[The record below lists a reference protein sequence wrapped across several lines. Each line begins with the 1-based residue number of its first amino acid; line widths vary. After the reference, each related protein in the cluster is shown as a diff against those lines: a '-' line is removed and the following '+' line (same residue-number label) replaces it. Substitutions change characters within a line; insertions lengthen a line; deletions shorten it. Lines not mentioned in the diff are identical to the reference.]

1 MIVDTSVLLAAFVP
15 DQRMHKRCA
24 RLLAANRPLVVSP
37 LVLAELDYL
46 TAQIAGVK
54 AELTLLGE
62 LCSGAY
68 ELAVFGIDDLIR
80 AHAIVDRY
88 SDLPLGLTDASL
100 IVLADRYNTNAI
112 ATLDE
117 RHFRIAKSLQGAPFR
132 ILPAD
137 AEGDLRD

>member
-15 DQRMHKRCA
+15 DQRMHERCA
-24 RLLAANRPLVVSP
+24 RLLKANRPLVISP

-46 TAQIAGVK
+46 TVQIAGVE
-54 AELTLLGE
+54 AELALLGE

-68 ELAVFGIDDLIR
+68 ELAAFGTDDLFR
-80 AHAIVDRY
+80 ARTIVERY

-100 IVLADRYNTNAI
+100 IVLADRYNTAAI

-117 RHFRIAKSLQGAPFR
+117 RHFRIVESLQGGPFR
-132 ILPAD
+132 VLPAD
-137 AEGDLRD
+137 ARG

>member
-15 DQRMHKRCA
+15 DQSGHERCA
-24 RLLAANRPLVVSP
+24 RLLAVHRPLVVSP

-46 TAQIAGVK
+46 TARIAGVV
-54 AELTLLGE
+54 AELTLLRE

-68 ELAVFGIDDLIR
+68 ELATFGIDDLFR
-80 AHAIVDRY
+80 ALAVVDRY
-88 SDLPLGLTDASL
+88 SDLPLGLADASL
-100 IVLADRYNTNAI
+100 IVLADRYDTETI

-117 RHFRIAKSLQGAPFR
+117 RHFRIARSLQGRPFR

-137 AEGDLRD
+137 G